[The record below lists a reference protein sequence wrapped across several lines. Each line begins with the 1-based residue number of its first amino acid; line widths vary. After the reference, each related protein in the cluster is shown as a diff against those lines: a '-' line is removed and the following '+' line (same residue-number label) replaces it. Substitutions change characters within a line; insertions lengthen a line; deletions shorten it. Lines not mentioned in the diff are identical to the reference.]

1 MRFKT
6 ILAGVSGGSAS
17 NGALELAC
25 RFAERFGAHLEA
37 FHARLDPRDLLTYAG
52 DGFGAMS
59 GEFIDRFVEDVDATA
74 KETKASFEAAIARH
88 QILQSLAPSQ
98 QSPVKI
104 GASAAWHDETG
115 YAPALVSQRARFF
128 DLIVLGRSE
137 RVVDQPHTD
146 VIEQTLINSGRPVLL
161 APSTPPTNVG
171 EAVAVGWN
179 GSAEA
184 TRALAVS
191 LPFLIGARIVS
202 LITVGDKH
210 QESAAALIEYLAW
223 HGIKGQ
229 HRRAINPRH
238 RAWSAI
244 AIRRPRGRRGP
255 AGDGGI
261 RSRAVARI
269 PFRWSDA
276 RGGRS
281 QLAAPLADAL
291 SGDAPH
297 YPPLL

>member
-59 GEFIDRFVEDVDATA
+59 GDDATA

-104 GASAAWHDETG
+104 GASAAWYEETG

-137 RVVDQPHTD
+137 RVVNQPHTD

-191 LPFLIGARIVS
+191 LPFLVGARIVS

-229 HRRAINPRH
+229 HRHVPSIPGTVPGQQLL
-238 RAWSAI
+238 SA
-244 AIRRPRGRRGP
+244 ARDEDADLLVMGAYGQVPWREFLF
-255 AGDGGI
+255 GGAT
-261 RSRAVARI
+261 REVVGVS
-269 PFRWSDA
+269 
-276 RGGRS
+276 
-281 QLAAPLADAL
+281 LL
-291 SGDAPH
+291 
-297 YPPLL
+297 PLLLAH

>member
-1 MRFKT
+1 MEGEMRFKN

-191 LPFLIGARIVS
+191 LPFLVGARIVS

-229 HRRAINPRH
+229 HRHVPSIPGTVPGQQLLSAAREEDADLLVMGAYGQV
-238 RAWSAI
+238 AW
-244 AIRRPRGRRGP
+244 REFLF
-255 AGDGGI
+255 GGAT
-261 RSRAVARI
+261 REVVGVS
-269 PFRWSDA
+269 
-276 RGGRS
+276 
-281 QLAAPLADAL
+281 LL
-291 SGDAPH
+291 
-297 YPPLL
+297 PLLLAH